1 MMFCTVLN
9 VFVCVCVRLQASLI
23 MHIADAGPEGGISLD
38 RLAAVS
44 EAEAA
49 EVRRKM
55 GFWIAKG
62 VVSASTSSSSEDGGG
77 GGNLLY
83 TVIEDQ
89 AGNAAR
95 EAEGDMSMASAGNF
109 EEEVGAR
116 RIE

>member
-1 MMFCTVLN
+1 MFCTVLN

-77 GGNLLY
+77 
-83 TVIEDQ
+83 
-89 AGNAAR
+89 AAPMIPPVDR
-95 EAEGDMSMASAGNF
+95 PFKAAAFWLCRRMALAW
-109 EEEVGAR
+109 
-116 RIE
+116 